1 MECEIC
7 GSRIVGRKYKIIVE
21 GSELTVCE
29 RCKELGVEAKA
40 KPTTKVVVKKRVVRT
55 PKPIVEDYELVENF
69 HEIVRRERERRGWTQ
84 EELAK
89 RIQEKATLIRKIE
102 KGDITPEKEVVEK
115 LERVLGVSLREKV
128 EEVKVQKSKSTV
140 PTLGDVV
147 VIRRKKRS

>member
-1 MECEIC
+1 MSMECEIC
-7 GSRIVGRKYKIIVE
+7 GRKIVGRKYTIIVE

-29 RCKELGVEAKA
+29 RCKELGVES
-40 KPTTKVVVKKRVVRT
+40 KPTRVIVKKRVVKT
-55 PKPIVEDYELVENF
+55 SKPIVEDYELVENF
-69 HEIVRRERERRGWTQ
+69 HEIIRREREKRGWTQ

-102 KGDITPEKEVVEK
+102 KGEITPEKEVVEK
-115 LERVLGVSLREKV
+115 LERVLGVNLREKV
-128 EEVKVQKSKSTV
+128 EEVKIQKSKSIT

>member
-7 GSRIVGRKYKIIVE
+7 GRKIVGKKHTIIVE

-29 RCKELGVEAKA
+29 RCKELGVEAKPA
-40 KPTTKVVVKKRVVRT
+40 KAVVRVVKRVST
-55 PKPIVEDYELVENF
+55 KTKPIVEDYELVENF
-69 HEIVRRERERRGWTQ
+69 HEIVRREREKRGWTQ

-102 KGDITPEKEVVEK
+102 KGEITPEKEVVEK
-115 LERVLGVSLREKV
+115 LEKVLDINLREKV
-128 EEVKVQKSKSTV
+128 EEVKIQKSMSIT